1 MRKTIFIS
9 SALIGG
15 FLSTEALA
23 VSCPAGTTR
32 NVDCWECGSNSAC
45 IATITT
51 DGEGKKTLNILPG
64 STYIQNSTNDWLTNQ
79 WLNAIQDVDAI
90 NIASGVKNIGREVF
104 KCASKVTEV
113 VIPETVTSIQ
123 RDAFAETGLTNV
135 TFSGTPQIQFLSGF
149 GNIQSLTHLDIPDSV
164 TWISSSA
171 FSNSGLESI
180 KLPANLTT
188 IESSAF
194 ENSKIK
200 ELTIPNSVESIEAYA
215 FANMPQLEKVT
226 LPDNEKFTSIR
237 TNLFNGSENLKE
249 VNIPDSVKYIDE
261 YAFQNCSSLESVSIP
276 ANLTSIGRNAFDG
289 ASSLTSLTFET
300 DENGRTKL
308 TTIPFAAFEGAAI
321 TSLTIPEGVTTIE
334 KLAFGGATN
343 LKTLVLPDS
352 LNTIRGQAFY
362 NTNVEEI
369 FCHETSEGR
378 CANFYSGYG
387 SAYSSGKISTGLK
400 TTAMKTYTIDG
411 DGVYTLKDSQGNLSY
426 FASINDMLKG
436 SEGSCPSIDV
446 CKAII
451 SAAKNAPIVVN
462 GKTYANLEDL
472 KAGRYIRKRIY
483 TVEEAEK
490 VSKPTGN
497 TFRLRYK

>member
-15 FLSTEALA
+15 LLSTEALA
-23 VSCPAGTTR
+23 VSCPAGTTK
-32 NVDCWECGSNSAC
+32 NVDCWECDSNSTC

-64 STYIQNSTNDWLTNQ
+64 STHIQNSTNDWLTNQ

-90 NIASGVKNIGREVF
+90 NIANGVKKIGSEVF
-104 KCASKVTEV
+104 KGASKVTEI
-113 VIPETVTSIQ
+113 VIPETVTLIGNN
-123 RDAFAETGLTNV
+123 AFAETGLTNV
-135 TFSGTPQIQFLSGF
+135 TFSGTPQIKFLGGF
-149 GNIQSLTHLDIPDSV
+149 GDIQSLKNLDIPDSV

-194 ENSKIK
+194 QNTNIK
-200 ELTIPNSVESIEAYA
+200 ELNIPDSVESIGHSA
-215 FANMPQLEKVT
+215 FKNMPQLEKIT
-226 LPDNEKFTSIR
+226 LPDNEKFTSIP
-237 TNLFNGSENLKE
+237 TYLFYGSENLKE
-249 VNIPDSVKYIDE
+249 VNIPDSVTYIGE

-276 ANLTSIGRNAFDG
+276 ANLTSLGRNAFDG
-289 ASSLTSLTFET
+289 ANSLTSITFET

-321 TSLTIPEGVTTIE
+321 TSLTIPEGVTKIDSG
-334 KLAFGGATN
+334 AFAGATN

-352 LNTIRGQAFY
+352 LDSIGGNAFQ
-362 NTNVEEI
+362 NTNVQEV
-369 FCHETSEGR
+369 FCHETTEGR
-378 CANFYSGYG
+378 CAKFYGSTFNVYSGR
-387 SAYSSGKISTGLK
+387 IPIGL
-400 TTAMKTYTIDG
+400 TAAAMKTYTIDE

-436 SEGSCPSIDV
+436 SEGSCSSIDV

-451 SAAKNAPIVVN
+451 SAAANAPIVVN

-472 KAGRYIRKRIY
+472 KAGRYIRKLIY
-483 TVEEAEK
+483 TVEEANQVAGPVNR
-490 VSKPTGN
+490 VSITY
-497 TFRLRYK
+497 R

>member
-15 FLSTEALA
+15 LLSTEALA

-32 NVDCWECGSNSAC
+32 NVDCFECGSNSAC

-51 DGEGKKTLNILPG
+51 DTEGKKTLNILPG
-64 STYIQNSTNDWLTNQ
+64 STHIANSTNDWQTNQ

-90 NIASGVKNIGREVF
+90 NIAYGVEKIKSEVF
-104 KCASKVTEV
+104 KGASKVTEV
-113 VIPETVTSIQ
+113 VIPETVTLIGNN
-123 RDAFAETGLTNV
+123 AFAETGLTNV

-164 TWISSSA
+164 TWISGYA

-188 IESSAF
+188 IEQYAF
-194 ENSKIK
+194 ENSNIK
-200 ELTIPNSVESIEAYA
+200 ELTIPNSVESIDAGA
-215 FANMPQLEKVT
+215 FKNMPQLEKVT

-237 TNLFNGSENLKE
+237 TNLFYGSENLKE
-249 VNIPDSVKYIDE
+249 VNIPDSVKYIGE
-261 YAFQNCSSLESVSIP
+261 YAFQDCSSLESVSIP
-276 ANLTSIGRNAFDG
+276 AGLTSLGSDAFNG
-289 ASSLTSLTFET
+289 ATSLTSVTFET

-308 TTIPFAAFEGAAI
+308 TTIPLGAFEGTAI
-321 TSLTIPEGVTTIE
+321 TSLTIPEGVTSIE
-334 KLAFGGATN
+334 KLAFGNARN

-352 LNTIRGQAFY
+352 LNDIRGQAFN

-378 CANFYSGYG
+378 CANFYLGYG
-387 SAYSSGKISTGLK
+387 RSGKIATGLK
-400 TTAMKTYTIDG
+400 TTAMKTYTIDE

-451 SAAKNAPIVVN
+451 SAVGNAPIVVN

-483 TVEEAEK
+483 TVEEANQVAGK
-490 VSKPTGN
+490 TN
-497 TFRLRYK
+497 TFSIRYK